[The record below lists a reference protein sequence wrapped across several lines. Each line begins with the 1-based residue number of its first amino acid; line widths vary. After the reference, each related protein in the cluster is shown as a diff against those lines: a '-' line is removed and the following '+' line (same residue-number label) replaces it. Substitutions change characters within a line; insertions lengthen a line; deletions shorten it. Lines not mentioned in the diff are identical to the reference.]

1 MVFGKYWMKN
11 MKVSSKESE
20 KNTNKR
26 GWVVSICGT
35 IQPHIVLY
43 LLSMFQTP
51 IRSEKRIRMN
61 QRIQLL
67 IILLSLF
74 IHDNFLVED
83 AVGSVK
89 VHNPAL
95 I

>member
-26 GWVVSICGT
+26 GWVVSTCVT
-35 IQPHIVLY
+35 IQPHIVLC
-43 LLSMFQTP
+43 LSMLQTP

-61 QRIQLL
+61 QRIQLMVK
-67 IILLSLF
+67 LLSIL
-74 IHDNFLVED
+74 IHDDLLVEN
-83 AVGSVK
+83 SVSS
-89 VHNPAL
+89 VETHNPTL

>member
-26 GWVVSICGT
+26 GWVVSTCVT
-35 IQPHIVLY
+35 IQPHIVLC
-43 LLSMFQTP
+43 LSMLQTP

-61 QRIQLL
+61 QRIQLMVT
-67 IILLSLF
+67 LLSLF
-74 IHDNFLVED
+74 IHDDLLVKD

>member
-20 KNTNKR
+20 NTNKW

-35 IQPHIVLY
+35 IQPHIVLC
-43 LLSMFQTP
+43 LLSMLQTP
-51 IRSEKRIRMN
+51 ICLEKRIGVN
-61 QRIQLL
+61 QRIQFMVT
-67 IILLSLF
+67 LLSIL
-74 IHDNFLVED
+74 IHDDLLVKD

-89 VHNPAL
+89 IHNPTL